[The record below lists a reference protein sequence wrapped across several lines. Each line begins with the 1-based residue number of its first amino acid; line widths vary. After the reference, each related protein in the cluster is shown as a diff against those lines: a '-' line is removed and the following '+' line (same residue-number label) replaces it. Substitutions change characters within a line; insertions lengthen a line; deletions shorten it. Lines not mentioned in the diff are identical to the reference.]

1 MSKDVKDVETVDTV
15 EGGAKR
21 LSIDE
26 EDPDKGFRTWGW

>member
-21 LSIDE
+21 LSIDDD
-26 EDPDKGFRTWGW
+26 EDPDKGFRTW